1 MFDNLTVD
9 IQQAQK
15 HNAGPGESMWKILM
29 RPTTFAV
36 VNYRFGRWVRT
47 KPKLFRFG
55 LGVIATVVRYITEIV
70 TGVHISPF
78 ANIGPGLVVHTPY
91 GVFVGPTTIGSNC
104 VIQHGVVI
112 TYGTRRIG
120 NDVYFSPGAKV
131 VGNVTIGNNVL
142 VMPNSVVVV
151 DVPDDSTVVGVP
163 ARIRL
168 PRGRTLKSQTGRQYW
183 LRELEQVPANGSRE
197 NWKTG

>member
-1 MFDNLTVD
+1 MFDNLKLD
-9 IQQAQK
+9 IKQARK
-15 HNAGPGESMWKILM
+15 HNAGPGESTWKVLM

-36 VNYRFGRWVRT
+36 VNYRFGRWVHNMPSPLRT
-47 KPKLFRFG
+47 G
-55 LGVIATVVRYITEIV
+55 LGVVSTVVRYVTEIV
-70 TGVHISPF
+70 TGVHISPL

-91 GVFVGPTTIGSNC
+91 GVFVGPTVIGSNC

-112 TYGTRRIG
+112 TYGTRRVG
-120 NDVYFSPGAKV
+120 DDVYFSPGAKV

-168 PRGRTLKSQTGRQYW
+168 PRGRTLKTQTGRQYW
-183 LRELEQVPANGSRE
+183 LRELDQVPANGHRA
-197 NWKTG
+197 